1 MYPNPLTSLRSASSA
16 NYAHQS
22 LSAIITRRAFGG
34 DGGGRGAIGL
44 CKAKWTQD
52 LGTDL
57 SLRSVAG
64 FRGSEVIARHI
75 HRSDSLWSSFA
86 FVDRVV
92 GFVCPNSLRP
102 PPQGRPGGP
111 RRSARWSSTRWWVPP
126 AQRPIG
132 CEGSQAKGCRDA
144 SNPHLPPPLNS
155 GPGSCNGHGPIGAPL
170 PNWPK

>member
-102 PPQGRPGGP
+102 PPPAGPSGGP
-111 RRSARWSSTRWWVPP
+111 P
-126 AQRPIG
+126 AIRPLVFDTVVG
-132 CEGSQAKGCRDA
+132 PSRPAPHRLRGVAGEG
-144 SNPHLPPPLNS
+144 LPR
-155 GPGSCNGHGPIGAPL
+155 CF
-170 PNWPK
+170 